1 MDAIIRVVVL
11 VVSLIRSFYDGSTRV
26 YPTDPPT
33 DQPIDKQGK
42 TGGGEEDAAA
52 HSTANKISCFC
63 CCCCFCERPL

>member
-33 DQPIDKQGK
+33 DQPIDNRAKRVGGK
-42 TGGGEEDAAA
+42 KMQQ
-52 HSTANKISCFC
+52 HTAQRIRFHV
-63 CCCCFCERPL
+63 FVVVL